1 MNVRMKL
8 PNLLLAGLLP
18 WIALSI
24 RSLNPNSP
32 SLNASQLEYRFW
44 PAIAGAD
51 RGILEVLAPISGKA
65 DTMVAS
71 LGYGFETRPQHER
84 WVYIFGVHIKEAWPQ
99 VAGAYLGVLP
109 LNGRAKRVYKRIG
122 FVHKGEVHIPEIPS
136 LMLGYVYP
144 FNTSSAANLPK
155 DLIQQRVPLPVT
167 NDLIGERLF
176 DILFAHERK

>member
-44 PAIAGAD
+44 PAIVGAD
-51 RGILEVLAPISGKA
+51 RGILEVLAPISRKA

-122 FVHKGEVHIPEIPS
+122 FVHKGEAKAAARKAAAYTSMNYGQETFVAREDEPS
-136 LMLGYVYP
+136 RFLVVLVDSGAII
-144 FNTSSAANLPK
+144 AATL
-155 DLIQQRVPLPVT
+155 
-167 NDLIGERLF
+167 
-176 DILFAHERK
+176 